1 MTILMSLIMA
11 TTLSNLVLFDFAK
24 NKDTGKWMVV
34 NDGVMGGL
42 SKGTFTAGENGTA
55 EFKGTIS
62 LENNGGFSSVRCSTG
77 KIDVEGFTTLEL
89 HLKGDG
95 KKYQVR
101 IQENSSDYWSYI
113 YYFQTSGAW
122 ETIKIP
128 LAEMYPS
135 FRGRKLN
142 LPNYSGKTMVE
153 LIFLIGN
160 SKAESFNLELRKA
173 ELKQGA

>member
-1 MTILMSLIMA
+1 MA
-11 TTLSNLVLFDFAK
+11 TTLSSLVLFDFTK
-24 NKDTGKWMVV
+24 NNDTGNWMVV

-42 SKGTFTAGENGTA
+42 SEGTFTAGENGTA
-55 EFKGTIS
+55 VFKGTIS
-62 LENNGGFSSVRCSTG
+62 LENNGGFSSVRCNTG
-77 KIDVEGFTTLEL
+77 KIDVEGYATLEL

-101 IQENSSDYWSYI
+101 IQENSSDYFSYI

-128 LAEMYPS
+128 FAEMYPS

-142 LPNYSGKTMVE
+142 LPNYSGKSMVE
-153 LIFLIGN
+153 LTFLIGN
-160 SKAESFNLELRKA
+160 SKAESFQLELRKA
-173 ELKQGA
+173 ELKPGT